1 MNMTRHV
8 WNIFCQAYIELSEK
22 LMVKVDGDGE
32 DDVDNDELSPI
43 ELSERSKLVVSGA
56 KKWGTCARL
65 AEVQETLWV
74 DWEQE
79 HLGFW
84 INCRPPDRDTR
95 RHSFRYHHHHHHHHH
110 HHQCTLSTSCV
121 EIPCR
126 THARPLPRQEKEE
139 EEEEELSS
147 WQLSHRPPLG
157 HWWRGHWRIWRLW
170 QLWLGEQ
177 QLGGLTWQLGLGHP
191 RWHQAR
197 DPLGAWGLCTPLC
210 PGHFLEPCHY

>member
-1 MNMTRHV
+1 
-8 WNIFCQAYIELSEK
+8 
-22 LMVKVDGDGE
+22 MVKVDGDGE

-43 ELSERSKLVVSGA
+43 ELSERSKVVVSGA

-79 HLGFW
+79 HLVIW
-84 INCRPPDRDTR
+84 IYCRPPDHDTR
-95 RHSFRYHHHHHHHHH
+95 CHNFRYHHR
-110 HHQCTLSTSCV
+110 CTLSTSCV

-147 WQLSHRPPLG
+147 WQLCHRPPLG
-157 HWWRGHWRIWRLW
+157 HWWRGH
-170 QLWLGEQ
+170 
-177 QLGGLTWQLGLGHP
+177 
-191 RWHQAR
+191 
-197 DPLGAWGLCTPLC
+197 
-210 PGHFLEPCHY
+210 